1 MDYSPSAQENPR
13 HLLSGFNGATKPSL
27 SDVVLPV
34 QAGPITLNVQ
44 FSVVDD
50 LSSYNAIMGRAWL
63 HIMKVVPSTYHQMVS
78 YLMEE
83 EQVDLLSSQ
92 LLARQCYQVALDS
105 RHPVGDEAHLES
117 SNIREQ

>member
-1 MDYSPSAQENPR
+1 M
-13 HLLSGFNGATKPSL
+13 SGFNGATKPSL

-105 RHPVGDEAHLES
+105 RPPVGDEAHLES

>member
-1 MDYSPSAQENPR
+1 M
-13 HLLSGFNGATKPSL
+13 SGFNGATKPSL